1 MLLLRLVVIFAGTA
15 AYLGLAVLGEGSF
28 AAFFSNKALVA
39 LAIALFA
46 LAVVAAYAGGN
57 VSPGVRED
65 RSNRWVLAVF
75 GVLGLLAGYLPA
87 YCERI
92 GFFFIG
98 GEGLRWLGVVLF
110 AAGGVLR
117 LLPVFVLKNRF
128 SGLVAI
134 QPGRAAIP

>member
-46 LAVVAAYAGGN
+46 LAVVAGYAGGN

-65 RSNRWVLAVF
+65 RSNRWVLA
-75 GVLGLLAGYLPA
+75 ADRD
-87 YCERI
+87 CI
-92 GFFFIG
+92 C
-98 GEGLRWLGVVLF
+98 
-110 AAGGVLR
+110 
-117 LLPVFVLKNRF
+117 
-128 SGLVAI
+128 
-134 QPGRAAIP
+134 GRAPLGQSLALRAARAA